1 MGSAEKKFTVTEESD
16 SKHPQDWGRAMAVA
30 ISRLVELAHEAGDVV
45 EDENLYGEDLHLY
58 LSETED
64 GANITISWTPRAS
77 ASSASPE
84 QPGQELG

>member
-1 MGSAEKKFTVTEESD
+1 MGSAEKKFSVTEESD

-58 LSETED
+58 LTETEE
-64 GANITISWTPRAS
+64 GANITMSWTPRAS
-77 ASSASPE
+77 AATE
-84 QPGQELG
+84 RAGQEQG